1 MNEETN
7 EAAAQEVSIEQ
18 KLAAVHKRIMI
29 TVIFC
34 CVGWP
39 VFLAGFTYQA
49 GMIVMALGAIIVSGP
64 ILFRLWKGGIGG
76 AFKTDEYEVVTTY
89 SDGSKR
95 SDGGSESFLM
105 GLLIKLFL
113 GIVLIIIG
121 CLVTIGYLLFLIVR
135 YIMLYLKASEKPA
148 LLKSAFLWM
157 ALGLGVLIASGPILR
172 LIF

>member
-1 MNEETN
+1 MNEQTN
-7 EAAAQEVSIEQ
+7 EAAVQEVSIEPATEPRSGEGSPLAQ

-34 CVGWP
+34 SVGWP

-49 GMIVMALGAIIVSGP
+49 GMIVMAIGAIIVSGP

-89 SDGSKR
+89 SDGRKT
-95 SDGGSESFLM
+95 SDGGSESFMM

-113 GIVLIIIG
+113 EIVLIIIG

-135 YIMLYLKASEKPA
+135 
-148 LLKSAFLWM
+148 
-157 ALGLGVLIASGPILR
+157 
-172 LIF
+172 